1 MAKKHALFLLAFLF
15 LMMLINGGK
24 GQGVAD
30 NSAYGLVSDG
40 VGEVQQSAFIVFK
53 NWASSD
59 SCDQTYGFLPCTATV
74 LGNIFLILVY
84 GYLMFIAAKFL
95 SDGSEILLGIL
106 GPGIIGGLF
115 LPVLSAF
122 PDAVIILASGL
133 SGSKETAQSQV
144 SIGMGLLAGS
154 TVMLL
159 TILWGSCIIVGKCD
173 IENSVATDLKD
184 TRGFS
189 LTGSGVS
196 TDIWASYAARIMVI
210 SVIPFIIVQISQV
223 LHTTS
228 QARLTVLIS
237 LIVSLSLLLSY
248 CLYQVF
254 QPRIQKRRLAYAK
267 HKHLMSGILKHL
279 KSHILGRLFTNNGE
293 PNTEAIKKLF
303 ETIDVN
309 SNGYL
314 SVTDIRALII
324 GIQFDAADLD
334 IDETVKSVM
343 KDFDTTGDSQIDMN
357 EFVRGMS
364 RWLTKAKR
372 SAIHAGSDGSN
383 SLSTR
388 YINDF
393 NLRTRE
399 EQDKLEDQNEEE
411 EVESI
416 KNPKWNA
423 SKAVAMLLL
432 GTVVA
437 AIFADPLVDAVD
449 NFSTATSIP
458 SFFVS
463 FVVLPFASSSEA
475 VSAMIFASRKKLRT
489 ASLTFSEIYGSVTM
503 GNILSLSVFLGLIY
517 FRQLTW
523 DFASEVLIILIV
535 CILMGVFSGTRT
547 TFPLWTS
554 LMAFLLYPLS
564 LVLVYVLDNYLGW
577 S

>member
-1 MAKKHALFLLAFLF
+1 MCFL
-15 LMMLINGGK
+15 
-24 GQGVAD
+24 
-30 NSAYGLVSDG
+30 
-40 VGEVQQSAFIVFK
+40 VF
-53 NWASSD
+53 S
-59 SCDQTYGFLPCTATV
+59 
-74 LGNIFLILVY
+74 
-84 GYLMFIAAKFL
+84 
-95 SDGSEILLGIL
+95 
-106 GPGIIGGLF
+106 
-115 LPVLSAF
+115 
-122 PDAVIILASGL
+122 
-133 SGSKETAQSQV
+133 
-144 SIGMGLLAGS
+144 
-154 TVMLL
+154 
-159 TILWGSCIIVGKCD
+159 
-173 IENSVATDLKD
+173 
-184 TRGFS
+184 
-189 LTGSGVS
+189 GSGVS

>member
-1 MAKKHALFLLAFLF
+1 MAKKHTLFLLAFLF

-40 VGEVQQSAFIVFK
+40 VGEVQQSAFVVFK

-59 SCDQTYGFLPCTATV
+59 SCDQTYGFLPCTTTV

-173 IENSVATDLKD
+173 IENSEATDLKD

-535 CILMGVFSGTRT
+535 CILMGVFAGTRT